1 MAMEHAGT
9 LRSPAWQPPVGLISG
24 LVLAGVFTF
33 YRNMP
38 DVPSPAVMDG
48 RPLDDLL
55 VAIARDRDRTAFGL
69 LFGRMAPRLKAY
81 LLRSGVG
88 AAQADELVQEV
99 MLMVWRR
106 AETFDPDQ
114 SSASTWIFTIARN
127 KRIDAIRRERRP
139 EFDVEDPA
147 LVPEAPESADRRIE
161 STQETARLRSAIL
174 RLPAEQAE
182 LLRMAYFEDKP
193 HSLIAEEQGLPLGT
207 VKSRLRLAMA
217 RLRRE
222 MTEEPS

>member
-106 AETFDPDQ
+106 AGTFDPARAV
-114 SSASTWIFTIARN
+114 ASTWIFTIARN
-127 KRIDAIRRERRP
+127 KRIDAIRHDRRP
-139 EFDVEDPA
+139 EFDPEDPA
-147 LVPEAPESADRRIE
+147 LVPAQAPAADRSIE
-161 STQETARLRSAIL
+161 TAEDSARLRDAIGK
-174 RLPAEQAE
+174 LPVEQAE
-182 LLRMAYFEDKP
+182 LLRLAYFEDQP
-193 HSLIAEEQGLPLGT
+193 HTMIAQQQGLPLGT
-207 VKSRLRLAMA
+207 VKSRLRLAME
-217 RLRRE
+217 RLRRDLAG
-222 MTEEPS
+222 S

>member
-48 RPLDDLL
+48 RSLDDLL

-106 AETFDPDQ
+106 AGTFDPARAV
-114 SSASTWIFTIARN
+114 ASTWIFTIARN
-127 KRIDAIRRERRP
+127 KRIDAIRHDRRP
-139 EFDVEDPA
+139 EFDPEDPA
-147 LVPEAPESADRRIE
+147 LVPTQAPAADRSIE
-161 STQETARLRSAIL
+161 TAEDSARLRDAIGK
-174 RLPAEQAE
+174 LPAEQAE
-182 LLRMAYFEDKP
+182 LLRLAYFEDQP
-193 HSLIAEEQGLPLGT
+193 HSMIARQRGLPLGT
-207 VKSRLRLAMA
+207 VKSRLRLAME
-217 RLRRE
+217 RLRRDLAG
-222 MTEEPS
+222 S

>member
-9 LRSPAWQPPVGLISG
+9 LRSPARKPPVGLISG
-24 LVLAGVFTF
+24 LVPAGVFTF

-38 DVPSPAVMDG
+38 DVPSPAVTDG
-48 RPLDDLL
+48 RSLDDLL

-106 AETFDPDQ
+106 AGTFDPARAV
-114 SSASTWIFTIARN
+114 ASTWIFTIARN
-127 KRIDAIRRERRP
+127 KRIDAIRHDRRP
-139 EFDVEDPA
+139 EFDPEDPA
-147 LVPEAPESADRRIE
+147 LVPAQAPAADRSIE
-161 STQETARLRSAIL
+161 TAEDSARLRDAIGK
-174 RLPAEQAE
+174 LPVEQAE
-182 LLRMAYFEDKP
+182 LLRLAYFEDQP
-193 HSLIAEEQGLPLGT
+193 HTMIAQQRGLPLGT
-207 VKSRLRLAMA
+207 VKSRLRLAME

-222 MTEEPS
+222 LAGS